1 MQTQKVLL
9 SDRNNQPLEDE
20 KSYNAIQV
28 SGLQK
33 VRYFF
38 HLFFYRLIFLNYII
52 FFQLFQHLSVYL
64 LLTFIQPDGKFKHVK
79 RIQHQIKLPFIYF
92 WNDNFVR

>member
-38 HLFFYRLIFLNYII
+38 HLFL
-52 FFQLFQHLSVYL
+52 
-64 LLTFIQPDGKFKHVK
+64 
-79 RIQHQIKLPFIYF
+79 QIDF
-92 WNDNFVR
+92 